1 MPLRLFGRIGTNAV
15 LAARR
20 GPPEKAGLDEL
31 ETDRVHEVK
40 ESGGAVR
47 IPPGGGEAIEVGDF
61 GGVDGGAG
69 GAVVAEELGIC
80 WVELMGV
87 LKGWCSEAR
96 KYSGEMS

>member
-20 GPPEKAGLDEL
+20 GCCGYRGPPEKAGLDEL
-31 ETDRVHEVK
+31 ETDRVHEVE

-87 LKGWCSEAR
+87 LRG
-96 KYSGEMS
+96 